1 MTRIFALIIS
11 FLSFTTLGV
20 FGQTPSREYWKEIA
34 NESKFIVVGTVG
46 EDYKIIRPEK
56 FKPNPDGSSPSQ
68 EEIYVGRIFR
78 VKVTKNIKGKIK
90 TEKDGNDK
98 YINVFTYWVSGT
110 GSWSDAKMF
119 QGKEYILFLEPNNEK
134 DLEGKETVE
143 FKPNEIIRKPFDNKS
158 SYMIVQNFRGVIP
171 ANNNKE
177 KLIKE
182 IKNVLD

>member
-20 FGQTPSREYWKEIA
+20 FGQTPSRGYWKEIA

-90 TEKDGNDK
+90 AEKDGNDK

-110 GSWSDAKMF
+110 GS
-119 QGKEYILFLEPNNEK
+119 
-134 DLEGKETVE
+134 
-143 FKPNEIIRKPFDNKS
+143 
-158 SYMIVQNFRGVIP
+158 
-171 ANNNKE
+171 
-177 KLIKE
+177 
-182 IKNVLD
+182 

>member
-1 MTRIFALIIS
+1 MFRILILVVILS
-11 FLSFTTLGV
+11 GFLV
-20 FGQTPSREYWKEIA
+20 IEIPGQTPSRGYWKEIA

-90 TEKDGNDK
+90 AEKDGNDK

-110 GSWSDAKMF
+110 GSLSDAKMLR
-119 QGKEYILFLEPNNEK
+119 GKEYILFLEPNNKK

-158 SYMIVQNFRGVIP
+158 SYMVVQNFRGVIP

>member
-20 FGQTPSREYWKEIA
+20 FGQTPSRGYWKEIA

-46 EDYKIIRPEK
+46 EDYRIIRPEK
-56 FKPNPDGSSPSQ
+56 FKLNPDGSSPSQ

-78 VKVTKNIKGKIK
+78 VKVTKSIKGKIK
-90 TEKDGNDK
+90 AEKDGNDK

-110 GSWSDAKMF
+110 GSLSDAKMF
-119 QGKEYILFLEPNNEK
+119 KGEEYILFLEPNNEK

-158 SYMIVQNFRGVIP
+158 SYVVVQNFRGVIP

>member
-1 MTRIFALIIS
+1 MIHILSLTVLLFS
-11 FLSFTTLGV
+11 FLTLEAL
-20 FGQTPSREYWKEIA
+20 GQTPFRVYWKEIA

-78 VKVTKNIKGKIK
+78 VKVTKSIKGKIK
-90 TEKDGNDK
+90 AEQDGNDK

-110 GSWSDAKMF
+110 GSLTDAKMF
-119 QGKEYILFLEPNNEK
+119 QGQEYIFFLEPNNEK
-134 DLEGKETVE
+134 DLEGKETVD
-143 FKPNEIIRKPFDNKS
+143 FKPNEIIRRLFDNKS
-158 SYMIVQNFRGVIP
+158 SYVVVQGFRGVVRT
-171 ANNNKE
+171 NNNKE

-182 IKNVLD
+182 IKRAI